1 MKIINKNIYYINECI
16 KLAKKGAGYVSPNPL
31 VGCIIVKNG
40 NIIGKGFHKK
50 FGEAHA
56 EVNAINNAKKNG
68 FNLTNST
75 LYINLEPCSHFG
87 KTPPCTDLIVKE
99 KISKVIIGIKDPN
112 TEVNGKGINKLRK
125 AGIKVEYGILKK
137 ECEELNKFFIK
148 NITNKIPYV
157 TIKIAQSIDGRIALN
172 NNKSKYIT
180 CEDSLKFVH
189 KLRSEYDAVLI
200 GKNTALLDNPSL
212 TVRMIKGRNP
222 YRIVIDKNSKLPEHL
237 KIFTDKNSDKTIII
251 NSPQN
256 KNIPLINILKALH
269 DLNISSVLV
278 EGGANVFSQFVEK
291 NLFDDI
297 YFIVAPKI
305 IGDGIP
311 AFRDFKITTLS
322 KTKKLFLNNSFL
334 SGEDLV
340 IHYKKSDK

>member
-1 MKIINKNIYYINECI
+1 MDKKDYYINECI
-16 KLAKKGAGYVSPNPL
+16 KLGKKGIGYVSPNPL
-31 VGCIIVKNG
+31 VGCIIVKNKK
-40 NIIGKGFHKK
+40 IIGKGYHKK

-68 FNLTNST
+68 YDVRNSA

-87 KTPPCTDLIVKE
+87 KTPPCTDLIIKE
-99 KISKVIIGIKDPN
+99 KISEVIIGIKDPN
-112 TEVNGKGINKLRK
+112 PDVNGKGIKKLRR

-148 NITNKIPYV
+148 NITKKIPYV
-157 TIKIAQSIDGRIALN
+157 TLKIAQSIDGKIALK

-180 CEDSLKFVH
+180 GEESLKFVH

-200 GKNTALLDNPSL
+200 GKNTAILDNPHL
-212 TVRMIKGRNP
+212 NVRLVKGRNP
-222 YRIVIDKNSKLPEHL
+222 YRIVIDKDSKLPEHL
-237 KIFTDKNSDKTIII
+237 NIFADKESDKTIII
-251 NSPQN
+251 NSPRK
-256 KNIPLINILKALH
+256 KNITLIDILKALH

-278 EGGANVFSQFVEK
+278 EGGANIFSQFIEK

-297 YFIVAPKI
+297 YIIIAPKI
-305 IGDGIP
+305 IGEGIS

-322 KTKKLFLNNSFL
+322 KTKNLFLNNSFK
-334 SGEDLV
+334 SGKDL
-340 IHYKKSDK
+340 ILYFKKD